1 MSLIG
6 FIQGRLSPMVNN
18 KIQSFPWEH
27 WKNEFSIAF
36 NNKLKIMEWTLDYE
50 NLYNN
55 PLMTNDGQNEIIQL
69 CNKNKIDIPSL
80 TGDCF
85 MHMPYF
91 KFDGFKKDDLIED
104 FKNIIKSSHKINI
117 KIIVVPLVDNGSIEN
132 QNQESKF
139 LEGLDCIKPLLKE
152 LNIRIAF
159 ESDYEPKKLNEL
171 ISVLPHTYFG
181 INYDTGNSAS
191 LNYDIKEE
199 FGLYGDRI
207 INVHIK
213 DRLVNGPTVPLGQGD
228 TDFAEIFK
236 QLKLINYDGNLILQ
250 TARAEKNNDERVL
263 NEYRK
268 FVISFLDK

>member
-1 MSLIG
+1 MYLIG

-191 LNYDIKEE
+191 LNYDVKEE